1 MHSRRTL
8 NIIPSVLLLQF
19 TWSLAQASDSIQ
31 SLHAPRD
38 RRRFRVPRQHL
49 EHFCTGL
56 EALCS
61 MFASTNS
68 SSFKIS
74 SECPTPPVS
83 AAFNSSAR
91 SPPIPDTAVLIF
103 HDQFCHRS
111 SPPRALRCYRI
122 PSCSNAVAV
131 TASRSQQF
139 GVPLVTVESCLA
151 FLVQRTPWSRR
162 HCLRSVNDVP
172 AFAAAVRCCCAC
184 CPLCR
189 CRSASADSDCLVV
202 HHLRCSATVA
212 WHSSGWCPTSYL
224 TLPPIFL

>member
-1 MHSRRTL
+1 MLKLLTPSSPFTL
-8 NIIPSVLLLQF
+8 LATVDAFVYLANTRNIS
-19 TWSLAQASDSIQ
+19 SLA
-31 SLHAPRD
+31 LK
-38 RRRFRVPRQHL
+38 
-49 EHFCTGL
+49 HF
-56 EALCS
+56 S
-61 MFASTNS
+61 QFASTNS

-122 PSCSNAVAV
+122 PSCSTAVAV

-151 FLVQRTPWSRR
+151 LLVQRTSWSRR
-162 HCLRSVNDVP
+162 QCLRSVNDVP
-172 AFAAAVRCCCAC
+172 AFAAAAPAVLSAAAALLPQTPTVLWCTSCAVLQLLLGIPEADVRH
-184 CPLCR
+184 R
-189 CRSASADSDCLVV
+189 
-202 HHLRCSATVA
+202 T
-212 WHSSGWCPTSYL
+212 
-224 TLPPIFL
+224 